1 MRRYLVV
8 ANQTLGG
15 EQLMERLR
23 SCVAEGPC
31 SVHVIVPASADPT
44 VSFHDEF
51 SDRKLARSR
60 LAEALKRFGGLG
72 VEVTGEV
79 GDHRPVD
86 AVLDVLRRGEQVDEI
101 IVSTLPAGVS
111 RWLRLD
117 AVSRIERA
125 VEIPVTHIEAVDT
138 SVGATD
144 G

>member
-15 EQLMERLR
+15 EQLMARLR

-31 SVHVIVPASADPT
+31 AVHVVVPASADPT
-44 VSFHDEF
+44 VAFHDER
-51 SDRKLARSR
+51 SDRKLARRR
-60 LAEALKRFGGLG
+60 LNEALERFESLG

-86 AVLDVLRRGEQVDEI
+86 AVLDILRRGVEVDEV

-117 AVSRIERA
+117 AVSRIQRA
-125 VEIPVTHIEAVDT
+125 VDVPVEHIENTDT
-138 SVGATD
+138 TIGAS
-144 G
+144 GH